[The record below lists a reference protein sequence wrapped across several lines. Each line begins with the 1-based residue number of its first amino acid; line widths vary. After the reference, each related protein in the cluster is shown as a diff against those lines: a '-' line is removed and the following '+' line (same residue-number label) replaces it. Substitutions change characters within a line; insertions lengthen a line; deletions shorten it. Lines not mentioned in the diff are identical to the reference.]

1 MGQFVCHWQGRGTLR
16 DPPRPPRQIAPE
28 APCPPATADFVGLS
42 FSPGRDRWSLTCL
55 SHSGPAAGGVWAR
68 AGLQT
73 DCMTYISIKGV
84 TQCSS
89 RTASGRAGALPH
101 PPPLPLPQPHDS
113 RAPPRCVLGGALRCE
128 GGVRG
133 QTWQVL
139 CVPAS

>member
-1 MGQFVCHWQGRGTLR
+1 M
-16 DPPRPPRQIAPE
+16 
-28 APCPPATADFVGLS
+28 
-42 FSPGRDRWSLTCL
+42 
-55 SHSGPAAGGVWAR
+55 
-68 AGLQT
+68 

-139 CVPAS
+139 CIPAS